1 MSSARAFSLA
11 GVLAIVRFRT
21 VMEDTRDTVFVV
33 FAVVMGMS
41 AGAGYPDELR
51 ERPSDTPV
59 RCVVTDLHVGSN
71 WPLGRFGVA
80 RVLEELPARG
90 YREAWTCGSLSVYA
104 FDGAGCLKCVPTCR

>member
-1 MSSARAFSLA
+1 VAASDALIPHLATRAWVS
-11 GVLAIVRFRT
+11 
-21 VMEDTRDTVFVV
+21 
-33 FAVVMGMS
+33 
-41 AGAGYPDELR
+41 YPDELR